1 MTTFYV
7 YILKL
12 ENGKYYVGKSTN
24 VERRFQQHLN
34 GKGSN
39 WTNFYKPL
47 QILEFTEEQT
57 EFDEDN
63 KTKQLMI
70 EHGIDNV
77 RGGSYTKTILEDW
90 QIKSLETEFKGIKSR
105 CYKCGQKGHY
115 ATECGKQK
123 KSKYEGW
130 TEEQLETRK
139 NELTAKLEDLESVSK
154 SIWSYVIDF
163 GTIAHHME
171 RHGRPIM
178 TRSGAFSQDLLNQKI
193 LLSANYKKEIKN
205 VLNNASVTNTSANS
219 AVTQAYEH
227 VVDIVNKDILNYIK
241 HKNTITD
248 GNGTV
253 LNMTYQPDATML
265 QVYVREIVLN
275 NKRQTKLL
283 NELLKHDDQEYKNY
297 EEIRPVIIKQI
308 GEILD
313 ALIELA

>member
-1 MTTFYV
+1 MTV
-7 YILKL
+7 YIYTLVL
-12 ENGKYYVGKSTN
+12 QNGKYYVGKSTN
-24 VERRFQQHLN
+24 VKRRFQQHLI

-39 WTNFYKPL
+39 WAKLHKPL

-63 KTKQLMI
+63 KTKQLMM
-70 EHGIDNV
+70 EYGIDNV
-77 RGGSYTKTILEDW
+77 RGGSYSKPELKKW
-90 QIKSLETEFKGIKSR
+90 QIKSLESEFKGLR
-105 CYKCGQKGHY
+105 NQCYLCGKEGHY
-115 ATECGKQK
+115 AVECGKQK

-253 LNMTYQPDATML
+253 LNMTYQPDASML